1 MDAREKPLIMILVKR
16 AAILMFV
23 ICTVSIFYWIVGS
36 WSSFLAE
43 TQSMLLGIMRL
54 SSLGI
59 VASSG
64 IGILLDIGFAISRR
78 YALRLMSLLGYACS
92 SAIGGSA
99 LYLAQSVIF
108 LSPGFR

>member
-1 MDAREKPLIMILVKR
+1 MDAHDKPLIMILVKR

-23 ICTVSIFYWIVGS
+23 ICTVSIFYWVVGS
-36 WSSFLAE
+36 WSSFLDE
-43 TQSMLLGIMRL
+43 TQSMLLDIMRL

-64 IGILLDIGFAISRR
+64 IGILLAIGFAISRR
-78 YALRLMSLLGYACS
+78 YRIRLMGVAGYVLSVAL
-92 SAIGGSA
+92 GGSA

-108 LSPGFR
+108 LSRGLR